1 MALTNFH
8 GGIMCVCDNNQLVL
22 KIKFRE
28 FMYYISFEFFFQSV
42 LLQPLEAALIV
53 RTNYKFYEGTTSVIG
68 HFGRKTS

>member
-1 MALTNFH
+1 MALTNVH

-22 KIKFRE
+22 KE
-28 FMYYISFEFFFQSV
+28 FMYYIPFEFFFQSV